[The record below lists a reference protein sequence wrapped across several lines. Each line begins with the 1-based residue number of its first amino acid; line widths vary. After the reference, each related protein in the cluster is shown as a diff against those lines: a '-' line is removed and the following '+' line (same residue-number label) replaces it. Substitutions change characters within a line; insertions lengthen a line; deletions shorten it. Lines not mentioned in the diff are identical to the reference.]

1 MRQGYPH
8 DKHPM
13 KYLVTGASGFIG
25 GCLARQLVR
34 AGHEVAALVRNPGA
48 AGDLEAAG
56 VSIHQ
61 GDVRDKPSLR
71 SPMGG
76 VDGLFHL
83 AAWYRIGVRGQRE
96 ANQTNV
102 EGTRNVL
109 ETARELGV
117 PRIVYTSTVAVSSDT
132 AGRLVDEGFRHEGPW
147 LSQYDRTKW
156 MAHYQVARPMAQA
169 GLPLVILQPGVVYG
183 PGDPSAI
190 GTAIRQYLQGRLP
203 VTPQRTAFCWAHVED
218 TAAAHRL
225 AMERGRLG
233 ESYIVAGPVHTF
245 REIFEV
251 AERLTSIP
259 APRIHPGPAT
269 MKALAACMSI
279 LGTFLPLPPTYA
291 AESLRVMAGTTYI
304 GDNRKARR
312 ELGFAPRPLEE
323 GLRETLAYE
332 MERLGLGAGQKLP

>member
-1 MRQGYPH
+1 
-8 DKHPM
+8 M

-25 GCLARQLVR
+25 GCLARQLVQ
-34 AGHEVAALVRNPGA
+34 AGHEVTALVRNPGA
-48 AGDLEAAG
+48 AGDLKAAG
-56 VSIHQ
+56 VVLHQ
-61 GDVRDKPSLR
+61 GDIRDKSSLR
-71 SPMGG
+71 VPLSG

-83 AAWYRIGVRGQRE
+83 AAWYRIGVRNGRE
-96 ANQTNV
+96 AYRTNV

-109 ETARELGV
+109 ETARDLGV
-117 PRIVYTSTVAVSSDT
+117 ARIVYTSTVAVSSDT
-132 AGRLVDEGFRHEGPW
+132 GGILVDEGFRHGGPW
-147 LSQYDRTKW
+147 LSQYERTKW
-156 MAHYQVARPMAQA
+156 MAHYQVARPMAEA

-203 VTPQRTAFCWAHVED
+203 LTPQRTAFCWAHVED

-225 AMERGRLG
+225 AMERGRPG
-233 ESYIVAGPVHTF
+233 ESYIVAGSVHTF
-245 REIFEV
+245 REVFEL
-251 AERLTSIP
+251 AERLTGIA
-259 APRIHPGPAT
+259 APRIHPGPGT
-269 MKALAACMSI
+269 MKALATCMGI
-279 LGTFLPLPPTYA
+279 LGTVLPLPPAYA

-332 MERLGLGAGQKLP
+332 MERLGKAVNQSAGKWDR

>member
-1 MRQGYPH
+1 
-8 DKHPM
+8 M

-34 AGHEVAALVRNPGA
+34 DGHEVAALVRNPGA

-71 SPMGG
+71 APMSGI
-76 VDGLFHL
+76 DGLFHL
-83 AAWYRIGVRGQRE
+83 AAWYRIGVNDRGE
-96 ANQTNV
+96 AYRINV

-132 AGRLVDEGFRHEGPW
+132 GGRLVDEGFRHQGPW
-147 LSQYDRTKW
+147 LTQYERTKW
-156 MAHYQVARPMAQA
+156 MAHYQVARPMAEA

-190 GTAIRQYLQGRLP
+190 GTAFRQYLRGRLP
-203 VTPQRTAFCWAHVED
+203 VTPQRTAFCWAHLED

-245 REIFEV
+245 REVFEL
-251 AERLTSIP
+251 AERLTGIP
-259 APRIHPGPAT
+259 APRIHPGPSAI
-269 MKALAACMSI
+269 KSAAALTKI
-279 LGTFLPLPPTYA
+279 LGAVIPLPSAYS
-291 AESLRVMAGTTYI
+291 AESLNIMAGTTYI

-312 ELGFAPRPLEE
+312 ELGFTPRSLAE
-323 GLRETLAYE
+323 GLRETLRYE
-332 MERLGLGAGQKLP
+332 MKRLGLTTGEVAGS

>member
-1 MRQGYPH
+1 
-8 DKHPM
+8 M

-34 AGHEVAALVRNPGA
+34 DGHEVAALVRNPGA

-71 SPMGG
+71 APMSGI
-76 VDGLFHL
+76 DGLFHL
-83 AAWYRIGVRGQRE
+83 AAWYRIGVNDRGE
-96 ANQTNV
+96 AYRINV

-132 AGRLVDEGFRHEGPW
+132 GGRLVDEGFRHQGPW
-147 LSQYDRTKW
+147 LTQYERTKW
-156 MAHYQVARPMAQA
+156 MAHYQVARPMAEA

-190 GTAIRQYLQGRLP
+190 GTAFRQYLRGRLP
-203 VTPQRTAFCWAHVED
+203 VTPQQTAFCWAHLED

-245 REIFEV
+245 REVFEL
-251 AERLTSIP
+251 AERLTGIP
-259 APRIHPGPAT
+259 APRIHPGPSA
-269 MKALAACMSI
+269 MKSAAALTKI
-279 LGTFLPLPPTYA
+279 LGAVIPLPSAYS
-291 AESLRVMAGTTYI
+291 AESLNIMAGTTYI

-312 ELGFAPRPLEE
+312 ELGFTPRSLAE
-323 GLRETLAYE
+323 GLRETLRNE
-332 MERLGLGAGQKLP
+332 MKRLGLTTGEVAGS

>member
-1 MRQGYPH
+1 
-8 DKHPM
+8 M

-34 AGHEVAALVRNPGA
+34 NGHEVAALVRNPGA

-71 SPMGG
+71 APMSGI
-76 VDGLFHL
+76 DGLFHL
-83 AAWYRIGVRGQRE
+83 AAWYRIGVNDRGE
-96 ANQTNV
+96 AYRINV

-132 AGRLVDEGFRHEGPW
+132 GGRLVDEGFRHQGPW
-147 LSQYDRTKW
+147 LTRYERTKW
-156 MAHYQVARPMAQA
+156 MAHYQVARPMAEA

-190 GTAIRQYLQGRLP
+190 GTAFRQYLRGRLP
-203 VTPQRTAFCWAHVED
+203 VTPQRTAFCWAHLED

-245 REIFEV
+245 REVFEL
-251 AERLTSIP
+251 AERLTGIP
-259 APRIHPGPAT
+259 APRIHPGPSA
-269 MKALAACMSI
+269 MKSAAALTKI
-279 LGTFLPLPPTYA
+279 LGAVIPLPSAYS
-291 AESLRVMAGTTYI
+291 AESLNIMAGTTYI

-312 ELGFAPRPLEE
+312 ELGFTPRSLAE
-323 GLRETLAYE
+323 GLRETLRYE
-332 MERLGLGAGQKLP
+332 MERLGLATGESFRTPKSKQH

>member
-1 MRQGYPH
+1 
-8 DKHPM
+8 M

-25 GCLARQLVR
+25 GCLARQLVWD
-34 AGHEVAALVRNPGA
+34 GHEVAALVRNPGA

-71 SPMGG
+71 APMSGI
-76 VDGLFHL
+76 DGLFHL
-83 AAWYRIGVRGQRE
+83 AAWYRIGVNDRGE
-96 ANQTNV
+96 AYRINV

-132 AGRLVDEGFRHEGPW
+132 GGRLVDEGFRHQGPW
-147 LSQYDRTKW
+147 LTQYERTKW
-156 MAHYQVARPMAQA
+156 MAHYQVARPMAEA

-190 GTAIRQYLQGRLP
+190 GTAFRQYLRGRLP
-203 VTPQRTAFCWAHVED
+203 VTPQRTAFCWAHLED

-245 REIFEV
+245 REVFEL
-251 AERLTSIP
+251 AERLTGIP
-259 APRIHPGPAT
+259 APRIHPGPSA
-269 MKALAACMSI
+269 MKSAAALTKI
-279 LGTFLPLPPTYA
+279 LGAVIPLPSAYS
-291 AESLRVMAGTTYI
+291 AESLNIMAGTTYI
-304 GDNRKARR
+304 GNNRKARR
-312 ELGFAPRPLEE
+312 ELGFTPRSLAE
-323 GLRETLAYE
+323 GLRETLRYE
-332 MERLGLGAGQKLP
+332 MKRLGLTTGEVAGS

>member
-1 MRQGYPH
+1 
-8 DKHPM
+8 M

-25 GCLARQLVR
+25 GCLARQLVQ
-34 AGHEVAALVRNPGA
+34 AGHEVTALVRNPGA
-48 AGDLEAAG
+48 AGDLKAG
-56 VSIHQ
+56 GVVLHQ
-61 GDVRDKPSLR
+61 GDIRNKSALR
-71 SPMGG
+71 APISG

-83 AAWYRIGVRGQRE
+83 AAWYRIGVRNGRE
-96 ANQTNV
+96 AYRTNV

-117 PRIVYTSTVAVSSDT
+117 ARIVYTSTVAVSSDT
-132 AGRLVDEGFRHEGPW
+132 GGRLVDEGFRHGGPW
-147 LSQYDRTKW
+147 LSQYERTKW
-156 MAHYQVARPMAQA
+156 MAHYQVARPMAEA

-225 AMERGRLG
+225 AMERGRPG
-233 ESYIVAGPVHTF
+233 ESYIVAGSVHTF
-245 REIFEV
+245 REVFEL
-251 AERLTSIP
+251 AERLTGIA
-259 APRIHPGPAT
+259 APWIHPGPGT
-269 MKALAACMSI
+269 MKALATCMRL
-279 LGTFLPLPPTYA
+279 LGALIPLPPAYS

-332 MERLGLGAGQKLP
+332 MERLGKAVNQSGGKPDR

>member
-1 MRQGYPH
+1 
-8 DKHPM
+8 M

-34 AGHEVAALVRNPGA
+34 AGHEVGALVRNPEA
-48 AGDLEAAG
+48 VADLKAAG

-71 SPMGG
+71 APVSG

-83 AAWYRIGVRGQRE
+83 AAWYRIGVKDRGE
-96 ANQTNV
+96 ACQTNV

-109 ETARELGV
+109 ETARDLGI

-132 AGRLVDEGFRHEGPW
+132 GGRLVDEEFRHHGPW
-147 LSQYDRTKW
+147 LTQYERTKW
-156 MAHYQVARPMAQA
+156 MAHYQVARPMAEA

-190 GTAIRQYLQGRLP
+190 GTAFRQYLRSRLP

-233 ESYIVAGPVHTF
+233 ESYIVAGQVHTF
-245 REIFEV
+245 REVFEL
-251 AERLTSIP
+251 AERLTGIP
-259 APRIHPGPAT
+259 APRTHPGPSA
-269 MKALAACMSI
+269 MKAMAAFMKF
-279 LGTFLPLPPTYA
+279 LGALIPLPSAYS
-291 AESLRVMAGTTYI
+291 AESLQIMAGTTYI

-312 ELGFAPRPLEE
+312 ELGFAPRSLEE
-323 GLRETLAYE
+323 GLGETLQYE
-332 MERLGLGAGQKLP
+332 MERLGLGTNLSLP

>member
-1 MRQGYPH
+1 
-8 DKHPM
+8 M

-34 AGHEVAALVRNPGA
+34 AGHAVGALVRNPEA
-48 AGDLEAAG
+48 AADLKAAG

-61 GDVRDKPSLR
+61 GDVQDKPSLQA
-71 SPMGG
+71 PMSG

-83 AAWYRIGVRGQRE
+83 AAWYRIGVKDRGE
-96 ANQTNV
+96 AYQTNV

-109 ETARELGV
+109 ETAGELGV

-132 AGRLVDEGFRHEGPW
+132 GGSLVDEKFRHHGPW
-147 LSQYDRTKW
+147 LTQYERTKW
-156 MAHYQVARPMAQA
+156 MAHFQVARPMAEA

-190 GTAIRQYLQGRLP
+190 GTAIRQYLRGRLP

-218 TAAAHRL
+218 TATAHRL

-233 ESYIVAGPVHTF
+233 ETYIVAGPVHTF
-245 REIFEV
+245 REVFEL
-251 AERLTSIP
+251 AERLTGIP
-259 APRIHPGPAT
+259 APRIHPGPSA
-269 MKALAACMSI
+269 MKAMAAFMKF
-279 LGTFLPLPPTYA
+279 LGALIPLPSAYS
-291 AESLRVMAGTTYI
+291 AESLQIMAGTTYI

-312 ELGFAPRPLEE
+312 ELGFAPRSLEE
-323 GLRETLAYE
+323 GLGETLRYE
-332 MERLGLGAGQKLP
+332 MERLGLATGGSSRSL

>member
-1 MRQGYPH
+1 
-8 DKHPM
+8 M

-34 AGHEVAALVRNPGA
+34 DGHEVAALVRNPGA

-71 SPMGG
+71 APMSGI
-76 VDGLFHL
+76 DGLFHL
-83 AAWYRIGVRGQRE
+83 AAWYRIGVNDRGE
-96 ANQTNV
+96 AYRINV

-132 AGRLVDEGFRHEGPW
+132 GGRLVDEGFRHQGPW
-147 LSQYDRTKW
+147 LTRYERTKW
-156 MAHYQVARPMAQA
+156 MAHYQVARPMAEG

-190 GTAIRQYLQGRLP
+190 GTAFRQYLRGRLP
-203 VTPQRTAFCWAHVED
+203 VTPQRTAFCWAHLED

-245 REIFEV
+245 REVFEL
-251 AERLTSIP
+251 AERLTGIP
-259 APRIHPGPAT
+259 APRIHPGPSA
-269 MKALAACMSI
+269 MKSAAALTKI
-279 LGTFLPLPPTYA
+279 LGAVIPLPSAYS
-291 AESLRVMAGTTYI
+291 AESLNIMAGTTYI
-304 GDNRKARR
+304 GNNRKARR
-312 ELGFAPRPLEE
+312 ELGFTPRSLAE
-323 GLRETLAYE
+323 GLRETLRYE
-332 MERLGLGAGQKLP
+332 MKRLGLTTGEVAGS

>member
-1 MRQGYPH
+1 
-8 DKHPM
+8 M

-34 AGHEVAALVRNPGA
+34 AGHEVGALVRNPEA
-48 AGDLEAAG
+48 VADLKAAG

-71 SPMGG
+71 APVSG

-83 AAWYRIGVRGQRE
+83 AAWYRIGVKDRGE
-96 ANQTNV
+96 ACQTNV

-109 ETARELGV
+109 QTARDLGI

-132 AGRLVDEGFRHEGPW
+132 GGRLVDEEFRHHGPW
-147 LSQYDRTKW
+147 LTQYERTKW
-156 MAHYQVARPMAQA
+156 MAHYQVARPMAEA

-190 GTAIRQYLQGRLP
+190 GTAFRQYLRSRLP

-233 ESYIVAGPVHTF
+233 ESYIVAGQVHTF
-245 REIFEV
+245 REVFEL
-251 AERLTSIP
+251 AERLTGIP
-259 APRIHPGPAT
+259 APRIHPSPSA
-269 MKALAACMSI
+269 MKAMAAFMKF
-279 LGTFLPLPPTYA
+279 LGALIPLPSAYS
-291 AESLRVMAGTTYI
+291 AESLQIMAGTTYI

-312 ELGFAPRPLEE
+312 ELGFAPRSLEE
-323 GLRETLAYE
+323 GLGETLQYE
-332 MERLGLGAGQKLP
+332 MERLGLGTNLSLP

>member
-1 MRQGYPH
+1 
-8 DKHPM
+8 M

-25 GCLARQLVR
+25 GCLARQLLR
-34 AGHEVAALVRNPGA
+34 AGHEVAALVRNPEA
-48 AGDLEAAG
+48 AGDLAAAG

-61 GDVRDKPSLR
+61 GDIRDQSSLR
-71 SPMGG
+71 VPLSG

-83 AAWYRIGVRGQRE
+83 AAWYRIGVKDRGE
-96 ANQTNV
+96 AYRINV

-132 AGRLVDEGFRHEGPW
+132 GGRLVDEGFRHQGPW
-147 LSQYDRTKW
+147 LTRYERTKW
-156 MAHYQVARPMAQA
+156 MAHYQVAQPMAEA

-203 VTPQRTAFCWAHVED
+203 VTPQRSAFCWAHVED
-218 TAAAHRL
+218 TAAAHLL

-233 ESYIVAGPVHTF
+233 ESYIVAGPAHTF
-245 REIFEV
+245 REVFEL
-251 AERLTSIP
+251 AERLTGIP
-259 APRIHPGPAT
+259 APRIHPGPGT
-269 MKALAACMSI
+269 MKALAACMRL
-279 LGTFLPLPPTYA
+279 LGVFLPLPPTYA
-291 AESLRVMAGTTYI
+291 AESLRVTAGTTYI

-312 ELGFAPRPLEE
+312 ELGFAPRSLEE
-323 GLRETLAYE
+323 GLRETLRYE
-332 MERLGLGAGQKLP
+332 MEQLGVASGGSSRTS

>member
-1 MRQGYPH
+1 
-8 DKHPM
+8 M

-34 AGHEVAALVRNPGA
+34 DGHEVAALVRNPGA

-71 SPMGG
+71 APMSGI
-76 VDGLFHL
+76 DGLFHL
-83 AAWYRIGVRGQRE
+83 AAWYRIGVNDRGE
-96 ANQTNV
+96 AYRINV

-132 AGRLVDEGFRHEGPW
+132 GGRLVDEGFRHQGPW
-147 LSQYDRTKW
+147 LTQYERTKW
-156 MAHYQVARPMAQA
+156 MAHYQVARPMAEA

-190 GTAIRQYLQGRLP
+190 GTAFRQYLRGRLP
-203 VTPQRTAFCWAHVED
+203 VTPQRTAFCWAHLED

-245 REIFEV
+245 REVFEL
-251 AERLTSIP
+251 AERLTGIP
-259 APRIHPGPAT
+259 APRIHPGPSA
-269 MKALAACMSI
+269 MKSAAALTKI
-279 LGTFLPLPPTYA
+279 LGAVIPLPSAYS
-291 AESLRVMAGTTYI
+291 AESLNIMAGTTYI

-312 ELGFAPRPLEE
+312 ELGFTPRSLAE
-323 GLRETLAYE
+323 GLRETLRNE
-332 MERLGLGAGQKLP
+332 MKRLGLTTGEVAGS

>member
-1 MRQGYPH
+1 
-8 DKHPM
+8 M

-25 GCLARQLVR
+25 GCLARQLVQ
-34 AGHEVAALVRNPGA
+34 AGHEVTALVRNPGA
-48 AGDLEAAG
+48 AGDLKAG
-56 VSIHQ
+56 GVVLHQ
-61 GDVRDKPSLR
+61 GDVRDKSSLR
-71 SPMGG
+71 VPLSG

-83 AAWYRIGVRGQRE
+83 AAWYRIGVRNGRE
-96 ANQTNV
+96 AYRTNV

-117 PRIVYTSTVAVSSDT
+117 ARIVYTSTVAVSSDT
-132 AGRLVDEGFRHEGPW
+132 GGRLVDEGFRHGGPW
-147 LSQYDRTKW
+147 LSQYERTKW
-156 MAHYQVARPMAQA
+156 MAHYQVARPMAEA

-225 AMERGRLG
+225 AMERGRPG
-233 ESYIVAGPVHTF
+233 ESYIVAGSVHTF
-245 REIFEV
+245 REVFEL
-251 AERLTSIP
+251 AERLTGIA
-259 APRIHPGPAT
+259 APWIHPGPGT
-269 MKALAACMSI
+269 MKALATCMRL
-279 LGTFLPLPPTYA
+279 LGALIPLPPAYS

-332 MERLGLGAGQKLP
+332 MERLGKAVNQSGGKPDR

>member
-1 MRQGYPH
+1 
-8 DKHPM
+8 M

-34 AGHEVAALVRNPGA
+34 NGHEVAALVRNPGA

-71 SPMGG
+71 APMSGI
-76 VDGLFHL
+76 DGLFHL
-83 AAWYRIGVRGQRE
+83 AAWYRIGVNDRGE
-96 ANQTNV
+96 AYRINV

-132 AGRLVDEGFRHEGPW
+132 GGRLVDEGFRHQGPW
-147 LSQYDRTKW
+147 LTRYERTKW
-156 MAHYQVARPMAQA
+156 MAHYQVARPMAEA

-190 GTAIRQYLQGRLP
+190 GTAFRQYLRGRLP
-203 VTPQRTAFCWAHVED
+203 VTPQRTAFCWAHLED

-233 ESYIVAGPVHTF
+233 ECYIVAGPVHTF
-245 REIFEV
+245 REVFEL
-251 AERLTSIP
+251 AERLTGIP
-259 APRIHPGPAT
+259 APRIHPGPSA
-269 MKALAACMSI
+269 MKSAAALTKI
-279 LGTFLPLPPTYA
+279 LGAVIPLPSAYS
-291 AESLRVMAGTTYI
+291 AESLNIMAGTTYI

-312 ELGFAPRPLEE
+312 ELGFTPRSLAE
-323 GLRETLAYE
+323 GLRETLHYE
-332 MERLGLGAGQKLP
+332 MERLGLGTGEVAGS

>member
-1 MRQGYPH
+1 
-8 DKHPM
+8 M

-34 AGHEVAALVRNPGA
+34 AGHEVAALVRNPQA
-48 AGDLEAAG
+48 AGDLKDAG
-56 VSIHQ
+56 VALHQ
-61 GDVRDKPSLR
+61 GDVRDKSSLR
-71 SPMGG
+71 APISGL
-76 VDGLFHL
+76 DGLFHL
-83 AAWYRIGVRGQRE
+83 AAWYRIGVRSRRE
-96 ANQTNV
+96 AYQTNV

-117 PRIVYTSTVAVSSDT
+117 ARIVYTSTVAVSSDT
-132 AGRLVDEGFRHEGPW
+132 GGRLVDEGFRHQGPW
-147 LSQYDRTKW
+147 LSQYERTKW
-156 MAHYQVARPMAQA
+156 LAHYRVARPMAEA

-225 AMERGRLG
+225 AMERGRAG
-233 ESYIVAGPVHTF
+233 ENYIVAGPVHTF
-245 REIFEV
+245 REVFEL
-251 AERLTSIP
+251 AERLTGIP
-259 APRIHPGPAT
+259 APRIHPGPGT
-269 MKALAACMSI
+269 MQAMAACMSI
-279 LGTFLPLPPTYA
+279 LGAVFPFPPAYA

-304 GDNRKARR
+304 GDNRKALR

-332 MERLGLGAGQKLP
+332 MERLAPNPSLP